1 MTTPEDVKK
10 LASLARISLSEET
23 LGEFVQEF
31 EGILSYV
38 SALESLNLPEGGAQ
52 KADVVH
58 NVFREDEKP
67 HETGLYTQKIIEAFP
82 KKEGNLLKV
91 KQILSHE

>member
-1 MTTPEDVKK
+1 MTTPEDVLK

-31 EGILSYV
+31 EGILAYV
-38 SALESLNLPEGGAQ
+38 SALESLNLPQNEVL

-58 NVFREDEKP
+58 NVFREDEGP